1 MLILL
6 AMFLMLLL
14 ALPIHADNKDVKDT
28 AGVLD
33 NQVQN
38 YIKQVNNDQL
48 GKIKGHP
55 QIAVYTVTDLEGN
68 DLDDYSQQLFDKY
81 KFGTK
86 GYDNGILLLIAVNDH
101 KIRMQT
107 GYGIESAVPDQFVN
121 QLMDP
126 TVQEDFRGN
135 DYSAGT
141 KIMVDRL
148 VKQIQTHQNDLRSKS
163 DVNTHQAIVLRQQ
176 QEAAKEA
183 KKAGDFAMGLLVVGL
198 ALLGAGYLARY
209 SLRYLRNEKIER
221 QLLKEYENVVNK
233 VNKKLIE
240 QGLKKYKIDNHLLEG
255 EINKLEAQVANHLT
269 KTADFNVEIT
279 DYIRKNCLGELT
291 SYANLFALDHILKG
305 QKVYLLDGTYD
316 SFEAIKLLN
325 LPKMQIPLLD
335 YQGFA
340 QRIVDYAISSGAV
353 LEMINHLTQN
363 DYDDLV
369 KDVCQYIDTRR
380 HLWPELSDDD
390 VNNAYIVND
399 ELKLVDYD
407 LLDYKNS
414 LKDLFESM
422 NESGKNFDKYLS
434 GHGLSPE
441 ALFKS
446 LKSKYF
452 SQYVA
457 PIKDTLD
464 DLDTE
469 KHLKR
474 INDEFAQ
481 RMGRTNLVDSLSL
494 DELEVIDRLAPS
506 DKEKALKKKDDAKF
520 NTAAALAAASM
531 AENES
536 SYARKHRNEYDDDD
550 YDNWFG
556 SSSYYGGSDDW
567 SDGDSWSDGGSFGGD
582 GGFSGGG
589 GGDAG
594 W

>member
-1 MLILL
+1 ML
-6 AMFLMLLL
+6 AMFLMFLFT
-14 ALPIHADNKDVKDT
+14 LPVHADNKDVKDT

-38 YIKQVNNDQL
+38 YIKRVNDDQL
-48 GKIKGHP
+48 EKIKGHP
-55 QIAVYTVTDLEGN
+55 QIAVYTVSDLEGN
-68 DLDDYSQQLFDKY
+68 DLDDYAQQLFDKY

-86 GYDNGILLLIAVNDH
+86 GYDNGVLLLIAVNDH
-101 KIRMQT
+101 KVRMQT

-126 TVQEDFRGN
+126 MVQEDFRGN
-135 DYSAGT
+135 DYSVGT
-141 KIMVDRL
+141 KAMVDRL

-176 QEAAKEA
+176 QEAAKKA

-198 ALLGAGYLARY
+198 AVLGAGYLARY
-209 SLRYLRNEKIER
+209 GLRYLRNEKIER
-221 QLLKEYENVVNK
+221 QLLKEYETVVNK
-233 VNKKLIE
+233 VNKKLVE
-240 QGLKKYKIDNHLLEG
+240 QGLKKYKIDNYLLES
-255 EINKLEAQVANHLT
+255 EIDKLEIQISNHLT
-269 KTADFNVEIT
+269 KTVDFNAEIT

-325 LPKMQIPLLD
+325 LPKMQAPLVD
-335 YQGFA
+335 YQGLA
-340 QRIVDYAISSGAV
+340 QRIADYAISSGVV
-353 LEMINHLTQN
+353 LEMIDHLTQD
-363 DYDDLV
+363 DYDHLV
-369 KDVCQYIDTRR
+369 KDVRQYVDTRR
-380 HLWPELSDDD
+380 HLWSELSDED

-399 ELKLVDYD
+399 ALKLVDYN

-422 NESGKNFDKYLS
+422 NESGKNFDKYLI
-434 GHGLSPE
+434 GHGLSSE
-441 ALFKS
+441 VLFKS

-452 SQYVA
+452 SQYVVS
-457 PIKDTLD
+457 IKDTLD

-481 RMGRTNLVDSLSL
+481 RMGRTNLVDSLSS
-494 DELEVIDRLAPS
+494 DELDVIDRLAPS

-531 AENES
+531 AANES
-536 SYARKHRNEYDDDD
+536 DYARKHRDEYNDDD

-567 SDGDSWSDGGSFGGD
+567 SGGDSWSDGGSFGGD

>member
-1 MLILL
+1 
-6 AMFLMLLL
+6 MFLMFLFT
-14 ALPIHADNKDVKDT
+14 LPIHADNKDVKDT

-38 YIKQVNNDQL
+38 YIKRVNDDQL
-48 GKIKGHP
+48 EKIKGHP
-55 QIAVYTVTDLEGN
+55 QIAVYTVSDLEGN
-68 DLDDYSQQLFDKY
+68 DLDDYAQQLFDKY

-86 GYDNGILLLIAVNDH
+86 GYDNGVLLLIAVNDH
-101 KIRMQT
+101 KVRMQT

-126 TVQEDFRGN
+126 MVQEDFREN
-135 DYSAGT
+135 NYSTGT
-141 KIMVDRL
+141 KLMVDRL
-148 VKQIQTHQNDLRSKS
+148 VKQIQTHQSELRSKS
-163 DVNTHQAIVLRQQ
+163 AVNTHQAIILKQQ

-183 KKAGDFAMGLLVVGL
+183 KKAGDFAMGLLVAGL

-209 SLRYLRNEKIER
+209 GLQYLRNEKIER
-221 QLLKEYENVVNK
+221 QLLKEYEAVVNK
-233 VNKKLIE
+233 VNKKLVE
-240 QGLKKYKIDNHLLEG
+240 QGLKKYKIDNHLLES
-255 EINKLEAQVANHLT
+255 EINKLKTQVANHLT
-269 KTADFNVEIT
+269 KTVDFNAEIT
-279 DYIRKNCLGELT
+279 DYIRKNYLGELT

-325 LPKMQIPLLD
+325 LPKMQAPLVD
-335 YQGFA
+335 YQSLA
-340 QRIVDYAISSGAV
+340 QRIADYVISSGAV
-353 LEMINHLTQN
+353 LEMIDHLTQD
-363 DYDDLV
+363 DYDRFV
-369 KDVCQYIDTRR
+369 NDVHQYIDARR
-380 HLWPELSDDD
+380 QLWPELSDDD
-390 VNNAYIVND
+390 VNSAYIVND
-399 ELKLVDYD
+399 GLKLVDYD
-407 LLDYKNS
+407 LADYKSN

-422 NESGKNFDKYLS
+422 NEFGKNFDKYLS
-434 GHGLSPE
+434 GHGLSAE

-452 SQYVA
+452 SQYVVS
-457 PIKDTLD
+457 IKDTLD

-481 RMGRTNLVDSLSL
+481 RMGRTNLVDSLSSDKL
-494 DELEVIDRLAPS
+494 DVIDRLAPS

-531 AENES
+531 AADES
-536 SYARKHRNEYDDDD
+536 SYARKHRDEYNDDD
-550 YDNWFG
+550 YNSWFG

-567 SDGDSWSDGGSFGGD
+567 SGGDSWSDGGSFGGD

>member
-1 MLILL
+1 
-6 AMFLMLLL
+6 MFLF

-28 AGVLD
+28 AGVLN

-38 YIKQVNNDQL
+38 YIKQVNDNQL

-55 QIAVYTVTDLEGN
+55 QVAVYTVSDLEGN
-68 DLDDYSQQLFDKY
+68 DLDDYAQQLFDKY

-86 GYDNGILLLIAVNDH
+86 GYDNGVLLLIAVNDH
-101 KIRMQT
+101 KVRMQT

-126 TVQEDFRGN
+126 MVQEDFREN
-135 DYSAGT
+135 NYSTGT
-141 KIMVDRL
+141 KLMVDRL
-148 VKQIQTHQNDLRSKS
+148 VKQIQTHQSELRSKS
-163 DVNTHQAIVLRQQ
+163 AVNAHQAIVLRQQ

-209 SLRYLRNEKIER
+209 GLQYLRNEKIER
-221 QLLKEYENVVNK
+221 QLLEEYETVVNK
-233 VNKKLIE
+233 VNKKLAE
-240 QGLKKYKIDNHLLEG
+240 QGLKKYKIDNHLLES
-255 EINKLEAQVANHLT
+255 EINKLETQIANHLT
-269 KTADFNVEIT
+269 KPIDFNAEIT
-279 DYIRKNCLGELT
+279 DYIRKNCIGELT

-325 LPKMQIPLLD
+325 LPKMQVPLVD
-335 YQGFA
+335 YQGLA
-340 QRIVDYAISSGAV
+340 QRIADYVINSGAV
-353 LEMINHLTQN
+353 LEMIDHLTQD
-363 DYDDLV
+363 DYDCFV
-369 KDVCQYIDTRR
+369 NDVHQYIETRR
-380 HLWPELSDDD
+380 HLWPELSDAD
-390 VNNAYIVND
+390 VNDAYIVND
-399 ELKLVDYD
+399 VLKLVDYD
-407 LLDYKNS
+407 LADYKS
-414 LKDLFESM
+414 ALKDLFESM
-422 NESGKNFDKYLS
+422 NESGKSFDKYLS
-434 GHGLSPE
+434 GHGLSAE

-452 SQYVA
+452 NQYA
-457 PIKDTLD
+457 ATIKDELD
-464 DLDTE
+464 DLDTD

-481 RMGRTNLVDSLSL
+481 RMGRTNLVDSLSS
-494 DELEVIDRLAPS
+494 DELDVIDRLAPS

-520 NTAAALAAASM
+520 NTAAMLAAASM
-531 AENES
+531 AADES
-536 SYARKHRNEYDDDD
+536 SYARKHRDEYNDDD

-556 SSSYYGGSDDW
+556 SSSYYSGSDDW
-567 SDGDSWSDGGSFGGD
+567 SGGDSWSDGGSFGGD